1 MGESISP
8 IFFLLTFEAGE
19 GSGEEAQARYAGRL
33 RMHRG
38 EEAQAR
44 YAGRLRIHVQ
54 HTPDEGVEGGCEY
67 VYI

>member
-33 RMHRG
+33 R
-38 EEAQAR
+38 
-44 YAGRLRIHVQ
+44 IHVQ